1 MRVEYINPFIT
12 SLCNAFRTM
21 LDCEVERGSITLKD
35 NRSPKYA
42 VSGVVGLSGNAVG
55 TVVLSL
61 SEEVALKA
69 ASVMLM
75 AETSSID
82 ADVID
87 AVGELAN
94 MVAGAAK
101 SELEQYQ
108 LMVSLPSVVTGE
120 NHEVRFP
127 SNVRPI
133 CVPFRSDWGPLAL
146 EVGFTPVL
154 QPAGS

>member
-1 MRVEYINPFIT
+1 MRVEFINPFIT

-21 LDCEVERGSITLKD
+21 LDCDVEREPITLKD
-35 NRSPKYA
+35 SHVPKYP

-61 SEEVALKA
+61 SESVALKA

-75 AETSSID
+75 AEATSLD

-101 SELEQYQ
+101 AELEEYH
-108 LMVSLPSVVTGE
+108 LMVSLPNVITGA

-133 CVPFRSDWGPLAL
+133 CVPFKTEWGPLAL
-146 EVGFTPVL
+146 EVGFTPVP
-154 QPAGS
+154 QPVGA